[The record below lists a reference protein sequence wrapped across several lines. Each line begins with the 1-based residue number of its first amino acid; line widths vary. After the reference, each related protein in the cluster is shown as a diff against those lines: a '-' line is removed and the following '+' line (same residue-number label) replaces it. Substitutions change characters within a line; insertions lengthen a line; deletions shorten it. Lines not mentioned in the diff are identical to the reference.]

1 MLLIFG
7 FRDAAAEGASVD
19 CQRLRCVNCRGIW
32 DEEVMRR
39 HCEERERFW
48 VRVRVLVVRV
58 QHCRKAV
65 VGADDAMFEED
76 DKR

>member
-1 MLLIFG
+1 
-7 FRDAAAEGASVD
+7 
-19 CQRLRCVNCRGIW
+19 
-32 DEEVMRR
+32 
-39 HCEERERFW
+39 